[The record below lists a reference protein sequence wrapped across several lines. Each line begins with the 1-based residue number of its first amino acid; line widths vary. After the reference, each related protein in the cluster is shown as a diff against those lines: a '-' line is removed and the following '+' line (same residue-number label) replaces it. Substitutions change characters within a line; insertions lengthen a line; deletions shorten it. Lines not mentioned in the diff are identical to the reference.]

1 MFRIVYLGRVFY
13 GCADSFCSS
22 PFCSLFACDRVTM
35 ELYNKGTFSEDI
47 LPVVII
53 GKSQHYVFVVFK
65 LSVVK
70 WVQ

>member
-1 MFRIVYLGRVFY
+1 
-13 GCADSFCSS
+13 
-22 PFCSLFACDRVTM
+22 M

-65 LSVVK
+65 LYVVK
-70 WVQ
+70 WVH